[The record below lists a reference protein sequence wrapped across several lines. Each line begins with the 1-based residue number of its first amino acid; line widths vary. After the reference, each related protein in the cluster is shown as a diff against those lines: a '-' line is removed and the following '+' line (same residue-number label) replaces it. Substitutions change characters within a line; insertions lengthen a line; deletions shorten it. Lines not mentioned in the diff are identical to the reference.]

1 MKDIVQFTQQELDRI
16 SILQECI
23 AGHLSN
29 GDAAEQLQ
37 VSVRQVKRLKHRL
50 HCHGTKDLASKQRG
64 QPSHNQLDADTK
76 ATALKLLHERYAD
89 FGPTLAHEKLLEVHH
104 LALSRE
110 TVRQL
115 MIAAGLWKP
124 HRAKPARLHPLRTR
138 RARRGELIQIDGS
151 PFAWFEDRGPSCTL
165 LVFID
170 DATGELMQLLFTE
183 AESTH
188 SYFQATERYLRQHGR
203 PQAFYSD
210 KLGVFRIN
218 HPNAEAGEGT
228 TQFGRA
234 LYELDIELICAN
246 TPEAKGRVERAN
258 QTLQDRL
265 VRELRLQGISDM
277 EAANAYLPT
286 FCADFNRRFAVT
298 PRDPVDAHRP
308 LRPADDLLRI
318 LAIREWRTL
327 SKNLILQYNTA
338 HYQIQTERPGYTLRF
353 AKVEVRE
360 RWDGAVTILYKGKPL
375 SYTLYREP
383 PRQAELISSKML
395 NAELD
400 ERLAEKQPKKKK
412 KRKPA
417 IPAPDHPWR
426 KFRINNKS
434 D

>member
-16 SILQECI
+16 AILQECI

-29 GDAAEQLQ
+29 GDAADQLQ
-37 VSVRQVKRLKHRL
+37 VTVRQVKRLKQRL
-50 HCHGTKDLASKQRG
+50 QHHGSKDLASKQRG
-64 QPSHNQLDADTK
+64 RPSHNQLDAETK
-76 ATALKLLHERYAD
+76 TAAIKLLHERYAD

-110 TVRQL
+110 TVRHL
-115 MIAAGLWKP
+115 MIAEGLWKA
-124 HRAKPARLHPLRTR
+124 HRAKPVRIHPLRLR

-151 PFAWFEDRGPSCTL
+151 PFAWFEDRGPTCTL

-183 AESTH
+183 AERTH
-188 SYFQATERYLRQHGR
+188 SYFQATEQYLRQHGR

-218 HPNAEAGEGT
+218 HPHAEAGEGT

-258 QTLQDRL
+258 QTLQARL
-265 VRELRLQGISDM
+265 MRDLRLQGISDM
-277 EAANAYLPT
+277 AAGNAYLPT
-286 FCADFNRRFAVT
+286 FCADFNRRFAVA

-308 LRPADDLLRI
+308 LRPVDDLTRI
-318 LAIREWRTL
+318 LALREWRTL
-327 SKNLILQYNTA
+327 SKTLTLQYNNTL
-338 HYQIQTERPGYTLRF
+338 YQIQTERPGYTMRF

-360 RWDGAVTILYKGKPL
+360 RWDGNITILYKDKPL
-375 SYTLYREP
+375 TYTIYREP
-383 PRQAELISSKML
+383 PHQAELISSKML

-400 ERLAEKQPKKKK
+400 ARLAEKQPKKKK
-412 KRKPA
+412 RKA
-417 IPAPDHPWR
+417 AVPAPDHPWR